1 MKNLALIYG
10 GFSGESAVSEKSAHE
25 IFLRIDNTTYNPVK
39 VKITD
44 ANWVAEYQGEALP
57 IDKND
62 FSFTLKGQ
70 KIKFDKVFNIIH
82 GTPGEDG
89 KLSGYFDLLGIPYN
103 SSGVL
108 VSALTFNK
116 NWCNRFLSTYGI
128 VVPQSVVFYKNENN
142 QEKITQLYYPC
153 FVKPNNGGSSI
164 GTHKVKNESE
174 LLKALED
181 AFKHDTEVI
190 VEEFIAG
197 REFSCGVIKTNEAV
211 KVLPVT
217 EIIPQSEFFDYTQK
231 YSENGAKEI
240 TPADLSEE
248 ETKAC
253 QQIVAKVFGILRLKK
268 VARIDFILKN
278 NQFYLIEV
286 NTIPGMSPKSILP
299 QQAKHIGWAFEDLV
313 AELIRTDEN

>member
-1 MKNLALIYG
+1 MENLALVYG

-25 IFLRIDNTTYNPVK
+25 IFLRIDKQKYNPIK
-39 VKITD
+39 VKIVD
-44 ANWVAEYQGEALP
+44 KNWVAEYQDKFIN

-62 FSFTLKGQ
+62 FSFISNGN

-128 VVPQSVVFYKNENN
+128 TVPQSVVFYKNENN
-142 QEKITQLYYPC
+142 QEKINDLSYPC

-174 LLKALED
+174 LLKAIED

-190 VEEFIAG
+190 VEEFIEG
-197 REFSCGVIKTNEAV
+197 REFSCGVIKTSEGV

-240 TPADLSEE
+240 TPANLSLE
-248 ETKAC
+248 ETAAC
-253 QQIVAKVFGILRLKK
+253 QQIVSKVFGILRLKK

-299 QQAKHIGWAFEDLV
+299 QQAKHIGWEFEELV
-313 AELIRTDEN
+313 AELIRIV